1 MKKAKTIISVIGV
14 LILLLSFGNM
24 YGKSDNSG
32 ESKSAQASTKSTQ
45 TNTKAAQT
53 TAKSKQ
59 TNVKSGQTGTK
70 SKQTN
75 VKPTK
80 PISKTEPKK
89 VVKDP
94 GTVRIGTQSW
104 AVANLNVST
113 FRNGDS
119 IPEAKTNKEW
129 VAAGEAGKPAWCYYN
144 NEPAAGKKYGKLY
157 NWFAVNDPRGLAPAG
172 WALAS
177 DEDWARLS
185 YSLGGQD
192 AGTKMKSIS
201 GWNDGNNG
209 TNDSGFLGLPGGYRI
224 ENGLF
229 KNLGSIGIWWSS
241 TESNVSSAYD
251 HYLQLSGSLG
261 RSSSPKQRGSSV
273 RCIRK

>member
-1 MKKAKTIISVIGV
+1 MKKVKTIISIIVV
-14 LILLLSFGNM
+14 FILLVPFRNM
-24 YGKSDNSG
+24 SGKGDNSG
-32 ESKSAQASTKSTQ
+32 ESKSAQTSTTSTQ
-45 TNTKAAQT
+45 TTTKT
-53 TAKSKQ
+53 TQATTKSKQ
-59 TNVKSGQTGTK
+59 TSVKSGQTGTK
-70 SKQTN
+70 SKQTT
-75 VKPTK
+75 VKSKK
-80 PISKTEPKK
+80 PILKSEPKK

-94 GTVRIGTQSW
+94 GIVRIGEQSW

-144 NEPAAGKKYGKLY
+144 NDPVAGQKYGKLY
-157 NWFAVNDPRGLAPAG
+157 NWFAVNDPRGLAPVG
-172 WALAS
+172 WTLAS

-185 YSLGGQD
+185 YSLGGQE

-201 GWNDGNNG
+201 GWSDGNNG

-241 TESNVSSAYD
+241 SESSVSSAYD
-251 HYLQLSGSLG
+251 HYLQLSGTLG